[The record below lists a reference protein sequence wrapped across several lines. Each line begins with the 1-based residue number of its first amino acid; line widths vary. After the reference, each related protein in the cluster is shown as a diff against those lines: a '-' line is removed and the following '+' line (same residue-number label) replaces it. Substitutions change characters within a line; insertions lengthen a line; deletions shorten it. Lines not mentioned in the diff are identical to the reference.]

1 MDCAHTEEPVD
12 RFPSSNGYW
21 DLSLITNKL
30 GDKLCLLSES
40 VLKSKEDF
48 ASLTDEITE
57 LKVRMDKSADDA

>member
-12 RFPSSNGYW
+12 RFPSSNGFR

-40 VLKSKEDF
+40 VLKSKDDF
-48 ASLTDEITE
+48 ASMTDEITE
-57 LKVRMDKSADDA
+57 LKIRMDKSADDA